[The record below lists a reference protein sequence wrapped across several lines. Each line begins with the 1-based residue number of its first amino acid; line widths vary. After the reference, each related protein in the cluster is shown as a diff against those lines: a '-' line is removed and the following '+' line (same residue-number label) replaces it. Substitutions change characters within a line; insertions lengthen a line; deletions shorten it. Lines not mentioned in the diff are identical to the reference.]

1 MKTLSETPKSQL
13 SLPLRT
19 RIVLSAIDLAI
30 DPLLRDD
37 GTVPRGLLNLVDFQI
52 PALSIP
58 INGVKTHDVMVD
70 PTRNLWFRV
79 FVPTQYAE
87 EDLPVMVYFHGGG
100 YIFLSPDVAIL
111 DYVGR
116 KFASELRAIV
126 VSVEYRLAPENRH
139 PSQHDDGFDVL
150 KFLDNE
156 DNRSKWLPE
165 NASISRCFIVGDSAG
180 GHLAHHVTLRASQF
194 KFQQLKVIGLVAI
207 QPFLGGEERTD
218 SEIRMDGSVPLVT
231 MKRTDW
237 FWNAFMPLGEPFN
250 RDHPII
256 NVTGPNAVDIS
267 KMDFP
272 ATMVVAAGFDTLRDR
287 HIRYYQWL
295 KKSGKEA
302 YLIDYPN
309 TFHEFFLFSELPES
323 DQLML
328 DMMDFINKVLNKVLT
343 KSLQTLNILF
353 RRSTMTWSL

>member
-1 MKTLSETPKSQL
+1 METQTTKSQL
-13 SLPLRT
+13 NLPLRT

-37 GTVPRGLLNLVDFQI
+37 GTVPRGLMNLVDFQI

-58 INGVKTHDVMVD
+58 VNGVKTHDVMVD

-100 YIFLSPDVAIL
+100 YIALSPDVAVL

-116 KFASELRAIV
+116 NFAKELHAVV
-126 VSVEYRLAPENRH
+126 VSVDYRLAPENRH

-165 NASISRCFIVGDSAG
+165 NANVSQCFIAGESAG

-194 KFQQLKVIGLVAI
+194 KFQQLKVRLSFIFFKPGAWL
-207 QPFLGGEERTD
+207 QLNRT
-218 SEIRMDGSVPLVT
+218 M
-231 MKRTDW
+231 
-237 FWNAFMPLGEPFN
+237 FN
-250 RDHPII
+250 
-256 NVTGPNAVDIS
+256 
-267 KMDFP
+267 
-272 ATMVVAAGFDTLRDR
+272 L
-287 HIRYYQWL
+287 
-295 KKSGKEA
+295 
-302 YLIDYPN
+302 
-309 TFHEFFLFSELPES
+309 
-323 DQLML
+323 
-328 DMMDFINKVLNKVLT
+328 
-343 KSLQTLNILF
+343 
-353 RRSTMTWSL
+353 

>member
-1 MKTLSETPKSQL
+1 MESSAAAETPKSQL

-58 INGVKTHDVMVD
+58 VNGVKTHDVMVD

-100 YIFLSPDVAIL
+100 YIFLSPDV
-111 DYVGR
+111 
-116 KFASELRAIV
+116 
-126 VSVEYRLAPENRH
+126 
-139 PSQHDDGFDVL
+139 
-150 KFLDNE
+150 
-156 DNRSKWLPE
+156 
-165 NASISRCFIVGDSAG
+165 
-180 GHLAHHVTLRASQF
+180 
-194 KFQQLKVIGLVAI
+194 VIGLVAI

-256 NVTGPNAVDIS
+256 NVTGPMPWTYPKWIFPRQWWSRLGLIPSGTDI
-267 KMDFP
+267 
-272 ATMVVAAGFDTLRDR
+272 
-287 HIRYYQWL
+287 
-295 KKSGKEA
+295 
-302 YLIDYPN
+302 
-309 TFHEFFLFSELPES
+309 
-323 DQLML
+323 
-328 DMMDFINKVLNKVLT
+328 
-343 KSLQTLNILF
+343 
-353 RRSTMTWSL
+353 